1 MKRIS
6 YEIPVDFISIR
17 TLEANKVS
25 SDSYLVQSSL
35 IRLSLKLRGHLSRNR
50 GYFCT
55 VRPPQKNV
63 VRCYSTY
70 MFDYCFSDS
79 AHRVHGTV
87 HLSFNMSITA

>member
-6 YEIPVDFISIR
+6 YEAPVDFISIR

-55 VRPPQKNV
+55 VDHHKRML
-63 VRCYSTY
+63 SEATY